1 MTRAGFGRSIE
12 GTVTTGLQDAIAAN
26 GGGLITTRQNA
37 KYLSGARTVV
47 KVNDRI
53 FGFCFAVSWNV
64 ETDYTEIRTIDNPM
78 PYELGPKRVSVSG
91 TLSSWVL
98 PGQSPQAEVMQS
110 DMLSFIF
117 NRYITI
123 EVSDS
128 STGNII
134 FKTDRA
140 MIVRSRGRS
149 SPDSLSQ
156 MELEWRAIDWMNEQK
171 PEYPE
176 TDGSEIKEGAGFD
189 VGNDPNKQGGGGSGN
204 LRPTLN
210 IA

>member
-1 MTRAGFGRSIE
+1 MARAGFGRGIE
-12 GTVTTGLQDAIAAN
+12 GTVATGVQDAIAAN

-37 KYLSGARTVV
+37 KYLSGARTVI
-47 KVNDRI
+47 KVNDRV
-53 FGFCFAVSWNV
+53 FGFCFAVSWDI

-78 PYELGPKRVSVSG
+78 AYELGPRRVSVSG

-98 PGQSPQAEVMQS
+98 PGQSPQAEVIQS
-110 DMLSFIF
+110 DAFSFIF

-128 STGNII
+128 ATGSLI

-140 MIVRSRGRS
+140 MIVRSVGNS
-149 SPDSLSQ
+149 QPDALSR
-156 MELEWRAIDWMNEQK
+156 MELQWRAVDWQNEQK

-176 TDGSEIKEGAGFD
+176 TDGESTSGNDRFDPGFD
-189 VGNDPNKQGGGGSGN
+189 DEFNSIT
-204 LRPTLN
+204 LR
-210 IA
+210 